1 MYFFKRFT
9 LPQGRKFSFSKDIC
23 ITKPH
28 QSFRF
33 LDKTKKDL
41 KKVFLFLYNYVLTFY
56 TAHCRASCFP
66 LRSIFACRVSSYVTH
81 LTCVLLHSPTIS
93 SSGTYTTHLTCELLL
108 CIVAVQHFSR
118 HLRHALDVRVASEL
132 VKTLD
137 VVSLTYVTHLTCELL
152 RPPYYIT

>member
-41 KKVFLFLYNYVLTFY
+41 KKVFLFLYNYVLAFY
-56 TAHCRASCFP
+56 TAM
-66 LRSIFACRVSSYVTH
+66 
-81 LTCVLLHSPTIS
+81 
-93 SSGTYTTHLTCELLL
+93 
-108 CIVAVQHFSR
+108 
-118 HLRHALDVRVASEL
+118 RVASFA
-132 VKTLD
+132 TLTD
-137 VVSLTYVTHLTCELL
+137 VTFCVLTPRT
-152 RPPYYIT
+152 

>member
-93 SSGTYTTHLTCELLL
+93 SSGTYATHLTCKSLQQIYTIVRDACTDFMYRVCTLPRVWLLL
-108 CIVAVQHFSR
+108 ESR
-118 HLRHALDVRVASEL
+118 I
-132 VKTLD
+132 TP
-137 VVSLTYVTHLTCELL
+137 TCSV
-152 RPPYYIT
+152 

>member
-93 SSGTYTTHLTCELLL
+93 SSGTYATHLTCELLQQIYT
-108 CIVAVQHFSR
+108 IVRDACTDFMYRVCTLPRVKLLPESR
-118 HLRHALDVRVASEL
+118 I
-132 VKTLD
+132 TP
-137 VVSLTYVTHLTCELL
+137 TCSV
-152 RPPYYIT
+152 

>member
-41 KKVFLFLYNYVLTFY
+41 KRSFYFYIYNYVLTFY
-56 TAHCRASCFP
+56 TARCRASCFP

-93 SSGTYTTHLTCELLL
+93 SSGTYATHLTCGLLRDL
-108 CIVAVQHFSR
+108 ITFVRNIGF
-118 HLRHALDVRVASEL
+118 LRHALDVRVASA
-132 VKTLD
+132 KM
-137 VVSLTYVTHLTCELL
+137 H
-152 RPPYYIT
+152 

>member
-93 SSGTYTTHLTCELLL
+93 SSGTYATHLTCELL
-108 CIVAVQHFSR
+108 FSIS
-118 HLRHALDVRVASEL
+118 AD
-132 VKTLD
+132 
-137 VVSLTYVTHLTCELL
+137 TYVTHLTCGL
-152 RPPYYIT
+152 RPSLSRLFRCCQPHLRHTLNVRVASLSSGVRK

>member
-56 TAHCRASCFP
+56 TAHCRAGCVRACQDFRCCQP
-66 LRSIFACRVSSYVTH
+66 HLRHTLNVRVASTA
-81 LTCVLLHSPTIS
+81 LLYYLILAT
-93 SSGTYTTHLTCELLL
+93 
-108 CIVAVQHFSR
+108 
-118 HLRHALDVRVASEL
+118 LRHALNVRVASANI
-132 VKTLD
+132 
-137 VVSLTYVTHLTCELL
+137 HNCA
-152 RPPYYIT
+152 